1 MEAFVRGSRSSAQDW
16 ARAQRVPLNEI
27 PPLDE
32 DQKAMAMELN
42 VSEEDYA
49 RSAYAGRLSQQKLLQ
64 MTLSFGRWLN
74 AKIQERSVGDRVETI
89 ELDTWSGKFQ
99 AKVLAGREIIEFGIS
114 EDLVERFL
122 TTGSAESERSL
133 LRLLEIFLP
142 QERAVRAS

>member
-1 MEAFVRGSRSSAQDW
+1 
-16 ARAQRVPLNEI
+16 
-27 PPLDE
+27 
-32 DQKAMAMELN
+32 MAMELN